1 MFFVQG
7 CETKQ
12 EKLEGEIG
20 LAVLVAAYDL
30 AAATDHSSMEV
41 LKAFRGNE
49 QALFE
54 RIEECGIEPF
64 SSLKFMK

>member
-1 MFFVQG
+1 MFFGQG
-7 CETKQ
+7 CESEQ

-30 AAATDHSSMEV
+30 AAATDHCPMEV

-49 QALFE
+49 RALFD
-54 RIEECGIEPF
+54 RINECGVEPL
-64 SSLKFMK
+64 SSLKLIK